1 MNTKQMTA
9 HIRSRINAAGI
20 KARVRFWPDGQ
31 IQVFAP
37 AYGIEFT
44 ESEQRAIRHIA
55 VCNRLTWIRGQQID
69 VEAMT
74 NPSVFNF
81 HMGVAQ

>member
-9 HIRSRINAAGI
+9 HLRNRIKVAGV

-37 AYGIEFT
+37 AYGVEFS
-44 ESEQRAIRHIA
+44 EDEQRAVRHIA
-55 VCNRLTWIRGQQID
+55 VCNRLTLIRAQPIN
-69 VEAMT
+69 VEQMT
-74 NPSVFNF
+74 NPTEFSFYL
-81 HMGVAQ
+81 GAA